1 MSIFKLEN
9 FPPTTVLREQAIQWA
24 QQKRDEEAEK
34 KQKRENIYRCF
45 ASLFKQ
51 NLKLCLTEA
60 YKKLREE
67 NISSVDFFL
76 ESETLEVEDQHYYS
90 LEILHNRI
98 SNDGRFLREKN
109 GKPISPI
116 FENLFKDA
124 QEILSQK
131 GYYLLYDVNQQS
143 GFSCFTLSTEKPPGY
158 DQEQP
163 LWHGFNKL
171 PRDLNV
177 TTSSSGTFPEI
188 PDVFLG

>member
-1 MSIFKLEN
+1 MEN
-9 FPPTTVLREQAIQWA
+9 FPTTTVLREQAIQRA
-24 QQKRDEEAEK
+24 QQKSDEEAEK
-34 KQKRENIYRCF
+34 KQKSENIYRCF

-51 NLKLCLTEA
+51 NLEFRLKEA
-60 YKKLREE
+60 YEEILREE

-76 ESETLEVEDQHYYS
+76 GPETLEVEGQHYDS

-98 SNDGRFLREKN
+98 SNDGRFKREKN
-109 GKPISPI
+109 DKPISSI

-131 GYYLLYDVNQQS
+131 GYYLLYDVNQRG
-143 GFSCFTLSTEKPPGY
+143 GFSCFTLFTEKPPGY